1 MMTLRFLYILL
12 LMALLAAVPVPAP
25 AQFHAGSR
33 NREARALGDDCP
45 PPATYMPDS
54 SINAEDGFST
64 RGRRVAPA
72 TLNASPAAQQFD
84 SVDIDMQIPLNDFIR
99 SGRGNVNTN
108 EMNINLG
115 TMNVRRDGT
124 TTLNGAPLATDSVE
138 CR

>member
-1 MMTLRFLYILL
+1 MTLYSPRILL
-12 LMALLAAVPVPAP
+12 LVAMLAAAPAP
-25 AQFHAGSR
+25 ALAQFHAGSR
-33 NREARALGDDCP
+33 NREARAPGDCP
-45 PPATYMPDS
+45 PPATYIPDPA
-54 SINAEDGFST
+54 INAEDGFST

-84 SVDIDMQIPLNDFIR
+84 SVDIDMQLPLNDFIR
-99 SGRGNVNTN
+99 SGRGNVNTD

-124 TTLNGAPLATDSVE
+124 TTLNGVPLATDSVE

>member
-1 MMTLRFLYILL
+1 MTLSSRYILL
-12 LMALLAAVPVPAP
+12 LKAVLAGVPANTL

-33 NREARALGDDCP
+33 NREARAVGDCP
-45 PPATYMPDS
+45 PPATYIPDPG
-54 SINAEDGFST
+54 INAEDGFST

-72 TLNASPAAQQFD
+72 TLNDSPVTQQFD
-84 SVDIDMQIPLNDFIR
+84 SVDIDMKLPMNDFIR

-124 TTLNGAPLATDSVE
+124 TTLNGAPLVNDSTD

>member
-1 MMTLRFLYILL
+1 MKFVRRYGLL
-12 LMALLAAVPVPAP
+12 LLALLTASPAL

-33 NREARALGDDCP
+33 NREERAPGACP

-124 TTLNGAPLATDSVE
+124 TTLNGVPLAVDSAE